1 MRRSGHGKST
11 PRPAQLLAP
20 LEVSRQRDP
29 ALTGHVHPHLELNYL
44 FSGSMRYRLA
54 GRLHAVPSGR
64 WAMFWAALPHALEGC
79 APGTDSLALAIPV
92 GIAQGWP
99 GTAALLRRLMLGEL
113 LLLPAEPAAAHA
125 AERWCREATDAQ
137 RRPLVLLEIEAMV
150 RRAALSPGAGD
161 DAAADGVHPLS
172 RAFGQMIALL
182 HRDLS
187 RPCSLA
193 ELAAAAGLRPDT
205 ASRLFHRHAG
215 CSLRAYQQRLRV
227 GEARRLLLEGDLP
240 ILDVAMRCGYAS
252 LSRFYAAYV
261 RVYAETPVATR
272 RHH

>member
-1 MRRSGHGKST
+1 MRRSSQGKSAS
-11 PRPAQLLAP
+11 RPVQLLAP

-29 ALTGHVHPHLELNYL
+29 VLSGHVHPHLELNFL
-44 FSGSMRYRLA
+44 FAGAMRYRLA
-54 GRLHAVPSGR
+54 GRTHAVPTRR
-64 WAMFWAALPHALEGC
+64 WAMFWAAQPHALEHC

-113 LLLPAEPAAAHA
+113 LLLPPDPAAAHV

-150 RRAALSPGAGD
+150 RRAALSPAAGD
-161 DAAADGVHPLS
+161 AAKPDGIHPLS
-172 RAFGQMIALL
+172 RSFGQMIALL
-182 HRDLS
+182 HRDLA

-193 ELAAAAGLRPDT
+193 ELAAAARLRPDT

-215 CSLRAYQQRLRV
+215 CSFREFQQRLRV
-227 GEARRLLLEGDLP
+227 GEARRLLLEGRLP
-240 ILDVAMRCGYAS
+240 ILDVALRCGYAS

-261 RVYAETPVATR
+261 RIHAETPAATR
-272 RHH
+272 R